1 MLVAKITP
9 AASFAKQE
17 NPFTITTTSADTIL
31 VLARPY
37 VLGSKEVNFEVLF
50 GNVVAATEAVEAS
63 EGVEAIEASPTKF
76 VVVASDFLVLNQE
89 DLQDW
94 GTDDLVVFNLI
105 ATKLSVSIDSTEV
118 F

>member
-17 NPFTITTTSADTIL
+17 TPFSVTTTSADSIS

-63 EGVEAIEASPTKF
+63 EGVEPIQATPSQF

-89 DLQDW
+89 DLQEW
-94 GTDDLVVFNLI
+94 GTDDLVVFDLI
-105 ATKLSVSIDSTEV
+105 AAKFGVTIDSTEV

>member
-17 NPFTITTTSADTIL
+17 NPFTVTTISADTMS

-63 EGVEAIEASPTKF
+63 EGVDAVEASPTKF
-76 VVVASDFLVLNQE
+76 VVVASEFLVLSQE

-94 GTDDLVVFNLI
+94 GTDDLVVFNSI
-105 ATKLSVSIDSTEV
+105 AAKFGITIDSTEV
-118 F
+118 L